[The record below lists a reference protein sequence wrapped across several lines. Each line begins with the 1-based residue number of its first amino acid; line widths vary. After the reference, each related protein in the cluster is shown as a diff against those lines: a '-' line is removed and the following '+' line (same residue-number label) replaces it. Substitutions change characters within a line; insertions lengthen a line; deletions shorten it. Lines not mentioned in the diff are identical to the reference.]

1 MTNTLFLQH
10 IKIFDL
16 DDITKEHNKKYNLK

>member
-10 IKIFDL
+10 IKIFDS
-16 DDITKEHNKKYNLK
+16 DDIRNEHNKECNLK